1 MKHSSLLRSP
11 GRWLLGAL
19 IFLATPV
26 ALAAEAREW
35 TDSERLSYALGMD
48 LGLQM
53 RRHGINL
60 NPSVFASGLIAGLA
74 EDDSV
79 MTPWDVKAVIGQL
92 QQELKRRQAE
102 ALAQESARGQDGTP
116 ASASPAGPPAAISPA
131 APPVAPPAATSSD
144 AAAAADKPAN

>member
-1 MKHSSLLRSP
+1 MKHSPPIQSP
-11 GRWLLGAL
+11 GRLLLGAL

-26 ALAAEAREW
+26 GLAAEARPW
-35 TDSERLSYALGMD
+35 TDSDRLSYALGMD

-92 QQELKRRQAE
+92 QQELKRRQA
-102 ALAQESARGQDGTP
+102 LAQEPARGQDGGGEEP
-116 ASASPAGPPAAISPA
+116 APANP
-131 APPVAPPAATSSD
+131 D
-144 AAAAADKPAN
+144 AAQAAGSHTD